1 MPNSAVHMLRGQPFA
16 AIIPGDGVAE
26 QVITTG
32 INQFLSLYN
41 AALIG
46 RLVLTWCVVLS
57 LRLSSVCAVWC
68 LYEDK
73 LSSLRRLE
81 ATKRYGNQ
89 MHKLDGMLIVYAN
102 MMSKKM

>member
-1 MPNSAVHMLRGQPFA
+1 MLRGQPFA

-57 LRLSSVCAVWC
+57 LRLLSVCFVFNWDMSISRSSSQHRERTQKWWC
-68 LYEDK
+68 TKEDEWVLNK
-73 LSSLRRLE
+73 
-81 ATKRYGNQ
+81 
-89 MHKLDGMLIVYAN
+89 V
-102 MMSKKM
+102 